1 MQNEQLKNQLTA
13 ELKEKLGDQY
23 DSIDAKNMDKWLNVF
38 SDEAYLEKLFGLEE
52 VADVQALL
60 KEKDLDLTEEEVQ
73 ELKTKLQEQFEKGEL
88 SDDDMEK
95 AAGGFV
101 IVTSVG
107 LVSVGALV
115 VKAAAGAAGAYV
127 GGKLYQKA
135 KKKWKW

>member
-23 DSIDAKNMDKWLNVF
+23 DSIDAKDMDKWLNVF
-38 SDEAYLEKLFGLEE
+38 SDEAYMEKLFGLEE

-60 KEKDLDLTEEEVQ
+60 KEKGLDLTEKEVQ
-73 ELKTKLQEQFEKGEL
+73 ELKNKLQEQFEKGEL

-101 IVTSVG
+101 IVTSMG